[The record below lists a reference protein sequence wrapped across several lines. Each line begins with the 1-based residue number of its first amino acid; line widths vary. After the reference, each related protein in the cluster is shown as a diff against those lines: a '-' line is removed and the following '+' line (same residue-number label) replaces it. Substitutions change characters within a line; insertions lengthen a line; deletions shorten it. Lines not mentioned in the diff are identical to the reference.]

1 MQVATEEDLK
11 QRRAQWEREDQEL
24 AEQRRN
30 SGFTQVYPAGW
41 NRINSLI
48 LKSPNAAR
56 LYALLAR
63 HIEPSCGA
71 VVASQE
77 LLASELSCSI
87 RTVQR
92 HLDVLESEGCLVK
105 IRLMGTVN
113 AYALNP
119 DEVWKSWDTSKAYAA
134 FHTKT
139 LASTRSNH
147 DVKKRLMVMLK
158 SQGKTIA
165 ESNKSE
171 EESAAEESKKSD

>member
-1 MQVATEEDLK
+1 MLVATEEDFK
-11 QRRAQWEREDQEL
+11 QRQMQWEQEDQKL

-77 LLASELSCSI
+77 LLASELNCSI
-87 RTVQR
+87 RTIQR
-92 HLDVLESEGCLVK
+92 YLNVLESESCLVK

-139 LASTRSNH
+139 LASMQSNN
-147 DVKKRLMVMLK
+147 DVKRRLMVMLK
-158 SQGKTIA
+158 NQDKTTT
-165 ESNKSE
+165 ESDKDE
-171 EESAAEESKKSD
+171 EEITREEF